1 MLRIRDFNQ
10 TIIEQF
16 IVNDKSNDFM
26 KSAASSLGMQLA
38 IHVSPLI
45 FVTFQMNYQF
55 LKKCVESAPIT
66 PMQQELFDNILSMIP
81 ESLKKSKVCKDVIEE
96 LFEEISTDFN
106 KSMKKSM
113 GK

>member
-1 MLRIRDFNQ
+1 
-10 TIIEQF
+10 
-16 IVNDKSNDFM
+16 
-26 KSAASSLGMQLA
+26 
-38 IHVSPLI
+38 
-45 FVTFQMNYQF
+45 MNYQF

-81 ESLKKSKVCKDVIEE
+81 ENLKKSKVCKDVIEE

-113 GK
+113 GKLNVRFKKKKENRHLKFYTDRFLLYLDLC